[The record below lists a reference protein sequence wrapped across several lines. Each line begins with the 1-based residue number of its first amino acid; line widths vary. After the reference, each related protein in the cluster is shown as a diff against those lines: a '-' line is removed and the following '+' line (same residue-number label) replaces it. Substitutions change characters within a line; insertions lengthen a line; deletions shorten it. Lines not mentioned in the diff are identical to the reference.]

1 MKIIIDPGH
10 GGVWR
15 PTPPRGDPGVVTPDG
30 KKIESHYTWIYALTV
45 KDVFEKAGFEVV
57 MTREHDEYTTPLRD
71 RTKLSSP
78 GDLFISIHFD
88 TYVGGK
94 KLIYFAAQN
103 QQISSDSVDLAKSID
118 RHLQTGDLRPST
130 SSRFGRLYID
140 DNKCPAILV
149 EVDRIDKA
157 DASMDA
163 RLDFA
168 NRLLVGVRE
177 YLGITDDSSGVI
189 DESELPPFNTPFQ
202 RVFIVEGNH
211 EYQLDIERM
220 SIIGD
225 KLYIALKSAY
235 N

>member
-1 MKIIIDPGH
+1 MRIIIDPGH

-30 KKIESHYTWIYALTV
+30 KKIESHYNWIYSLTV

-57 MTREHDEYTTPLRD
+57 MTREHDEYTVLLKD
-71 RTKLSSP
+71 RTKFATP
-78 GDLFISIHFD
+78 EDLFISIHFD

-94 KLIYFAAQN
+94 RLIYFAAQN
-103 QQISSDSVDLAKSID
+103 QSIREESINLAQTID
-118 RHLQTGDLRPST
+118 KHLKTGDLRPST

-149 EVDRIDKA
+149 EVDRIDRA
-157 DASMDA
+157 DSSMEA
-163 RLDFA
+163 RLEFA
-168 NRLLVGVRE
+168 NMLLSGVRE
-177 YLGITDDSSGVI
+177 YLGITDDSSGIV
-189 DESELPPFNTPFQ
+189 DSVELPPFNTPFQ

-211 EYQLDIERM
+211 EYQLDIDRM

-225 KLYIALKSAY
+225 KLYIALKPSY